1 MPKEKPDN
9 VNHPSHYTTGRFETI
24 EVIEDIIQH
33 YADPVEA
40 FLTGMVV
47 KYVSRAPLKGKQ
59 QEDLEKAQWYL
70 NRLVTKQSSPVHTA
84 AVTNRNSL
92 KSRKR

>member
-9 VNHPSHYTTGRFETI
+9 VNQPSHYTAGRFETI

-33 YADPVEA
+33 YDNPIEA
-40 FLTGMVV
+40 FLVGTVI
-47 KYVSRAPLKGKQ
+47 KYVSRAPLKGRQ

-70 NRLVTKQSSPVHTA
+70 NRLVSKQSSPVPTA
-84 AVTNRNSL
+84 ADTVRNSR
-92 KSRKR
+92 KSRG